1 MTSNH
6 PAYPYKSPHIDY
18 LQIGAHIGNSHN
30 DPIYNQSMQNKNI
43 ILIEPVP
50 FLYDILKHNYR
61 ERIRTNEIEFLNIA
75 VSDYDGTIQ
84 MTAPSKD
91 NDFNAHPFFLNEMA
105 STTDR
110 YIKQFAFKERYPTFK
125 FENITVPCR
134 TLNTITKDR
143 GITSIDHLIIDTEGH
158 DETILRAFDFQQV
171 KPKRITFEN
180 FYMDDTLPDPDIPT
194 EGWVQGASRSDA
206 HDNPQPNFHRPNYN
220 AFLRFLS
227 AHGYQVLS
235 EDTEDTTVVLTTK
248 W

>member
-30 DPIYNQSMQNKNI
+30 DPIYHQAMQDKHI
-43 ILIEPVP
+43 LLIEPVP
-50 FLYDILKHNYR
+50 FLYDVLKHNYR
-61 ERIRTNEIEFLNIA
+61 ERIRHNEIEFLNIA
-75 VSDYDGTIQ
+75 VSDHDGTLPLV
-84 MTAPSKD
+84 APSKD
-91 NDFNAHPFFLNEMA
+91 NDFNAHPFFLNQMA

-110 YIKQFAFKERYPTFK
+110 YINQYNFKQRYPNFK
-125 FENITVPCR
+125 FEHITVPCR
-134 TLNTITKDR
+134 TLNTIVRDR

-180 FYMDDTLPDPDIPT
+180 FYMDDILPF
-194 EGWVQGASRSDA
+194 GQVQGASHRDA
-206 HDNPQPNFHRPNYN
+206 HDILPDPENPQPNFHRPNYN

-227 AHGYQVLS
+227 TQGYQVLS
-235 EDTEDTTVVLTTK
+235 ENTEDTTVVLCM
-248 W
+248 